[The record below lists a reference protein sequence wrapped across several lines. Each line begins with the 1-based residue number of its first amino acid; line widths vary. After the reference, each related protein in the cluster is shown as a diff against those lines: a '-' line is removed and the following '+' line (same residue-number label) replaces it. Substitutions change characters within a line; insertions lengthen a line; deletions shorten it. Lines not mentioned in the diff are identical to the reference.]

1 MISFAFFHFFFF
13 LWSWTWT
20 LARIKNELKFWVKS
34 KIEKPKK
41 ELKKKSIFYN
51 TRVGPWSDESHR
63 QIQMSRFSFVRV
75 FEVNRSRSGSQW
87 KHIGC
92 HQEVGNVHQSYES
105 DGPMGIWSWQ
115 ILTGHALRKDTPK
128 GLWISFLVSELSYAR
143 RFLKIFLVLF

>member
-1 MISFAFFHFFFF
+1 MISFAFFHFFFPVE
-13 LWSWTWT
+13 LNLNTCQNQEWVKI
-20 LARIKNELKFWVKS
+20 LGQIKNRKA
-34 KIEKPKK
+34 KK
-41 ELKKKSIFYN
+41 RIKKKSIFYN

-92 HQEVGNVHQSYES
+92 HQEVGNVHQSHES